1 MRETP
6 EQTSSG
12 RRYML
17 ELAGAMV
24 LYAIVLIPAVGWSRA
39 NPDAGLR
46 WVVGLIP
53 LLPALLAAWAV
64 LRFFQ
69 RMDEL
74 ARRKLT
80 EGLAFAFAASALFV
94 LTLGFLQVAGLP
106 ALSAWWVWIGMG
118 SFWLV
123 GCGVTE
129 LRYR

>member
-6 EQTSSG
+6 QETSSG

-17 ELAGAMV
+17 ELGGAML
-24 LYAIVLIPAVGWSRA
+24 LYAVVLLPAVAWVRG
-39 NPDAGLR
+39 NPASALR
-46 WVVGLIP
+46 WAVGLIP

-64 LRFFQ
+64 LRFFR

-74 ARRKLT
+74 GRKKLT

-106 ALSAWWVWIGMG
+106 SLSVWWIWVGMG
-118 SFWLV
+118 AFWLV
-123 GCGVTE
+123 GCGITE